1 VDLIPTGKH
10 LWLKSKIHEHGWELA
25 MAKELKTQST
35 SGELSAFLAHS
46 KQLPQRRDGNP
57 RKLGRMIF
65 ALDAT
70 ASRQAS
76 WDRACQL
83 QGEMFVATE
92 QLGGL
97 QLQLCYYRGFN
108 EFVASPWLRDSSSLL
123 DNMHRAQCRGGYTQ
137 LQRVLDHAVQQHSQ
151 EAINAVIII
160 ADAVEESVDTL
171 CAKAGKMGLLNIP
184 LFMFQE
190 GADGPTQQCFQQMA
204 TLSRGAYAH
213 FDERSAATM
222 MALLAAAAT
231 FAAGGSEAL
240 RQLNSA
246 SAQQLLR
253 QLRQNL

>member
-1 VDLIPTGKH
+1 
-10 LWLKSKIHEHGWELA
+10 
-25 MAKELKTQST
+25 MAKELEQRSSST
-35 SGELSAFLAHS
+35 ELSAFLTRS
-46 KQLPQRRDGNP
+46 KQLPQRSDGAV
-57 RKLGRMIF
+57 RRLSRMIF

-76 WDRACQL
+76 WDRACKL

-92 QLGGL
+92 RIGGL

-108 EFVASPWLRDSSSLL
+108 EFITSAWLLDSRSLL
-123 DNMHRAQCRGGYTQ
+123 DNMHRAQCRGGRTQ

-151 EAINAVIII
+151 EPVRAVIII

-190 GADGPTQQCFQQMA
+190 GRDTATEQCFQQMA
-204 TLSRGAYAH
+204 ALSRGAYAH
-213 FDERSAATM
+213 FDEHSAATM
-222 MALLAAAAT
+222 IDLLAAAAT
-231 FAAGGSEAL
+231 FAAGGSDAL
-240 RQLNSA
+240 QKLGSA

-253 QLRQNL
+253 QMRPDR